1 MAKIFDRLK
10 TRRGDEEEE
19 KQIAEE
25 EIRRRENLQGEEQ
38 AEGSEEEPFGK
49 TEELQPMKK
58 VTEEIIKEATAT
70 LNKYKNGKAN
80 LENRVISDEQFW
92 KMRHW
97 EEIRRQ
103 KPKSDLEDEQTPR
116 PRPSSAWLVST
127 IVSKHADVMDNFP
140 EPIVLPREASDE
152 ESAKTLTEILPVV
165 LKKNQFKK
173 VYSQNAYEKLKHGTA
188 VYIVGWNPMKENGI
202 GDVDIKAVDLLNIF
216 WEPGIEDIQDSQ
228 NLFITHLVNNE
239 SLRMQYPQLEHES
252 LGDAVTIA
260 QYKYD
265 ESIDTSE
272 KTVVVDWYYKVLT
285 DDNKTILHY
294 VKFTGNTV
302 LYASED
308 DPKYAQTG
316 WYEHG
321 QYPVVFDVLFPEK
334 GTPCGFGFVS
344 VCRDPQLYI
353 DMLDANIL
361 ESSLINTRK
370 RWFASDS
377 LNINKEQLKDL
388 NEQIIDVAGA
398 IDNTRLQEFTQSP
411 LSGLYAD
418 IRQMKIDEMKETS
431 NNRDVTTGG
440 GTGGVTAAA
449 GIAALQEAGN
459 KTSRDMIAASY
470 TAHEDIIAL
479 VIETIRQFYD
489 VKRAFRVLLPN
500 GQTDYVRFSNEQIK
514 NQFNG
519 IDALGNNMFRQPVFD
534 LEIKSQKKNPFSRV
548 EENERAISLYQL
560 GFFNPERADEA
571 LMALDMMDFEG
582 IEKIKEKVA
591 QNQQLLQLVQQYAQI
606 VQQLTG
612 MGTDG
617 GMNAANGAGGNAPQ
631 NVGRGAAGKDG
642 LSNAMMEAQTPM
654 TPYGQALAQRSKP
667 DMESVSASSKTQ
679 PAH

>member
-1 MAKIFDRLK
+1 MARIFDRLK
-10 TRRGDEEEE
+10 TKRDDETAEDE
-19 KQIAEE
+19 KKISEE
-25 EIRRRENLQGEEQ
+25 EIKEGENLQGEEKDEAQ
-38 AEGSEEEPFGK
+38 VKEKEEV
-49 TEELQPMKK
+49 LQLMKK
-58 VTEEIIKEATAT
+58 ITKEVICEATAV

-97 EEIRRQ
+97 EEIRKQ
-103 KPKSDLEDEQTPR
+103 KPKTDFDDLQTPR

-188 VYIVGWNPMKENGI
+188 VYIVGWNPTKENGI
-202 GDVDIKAVDLLNIF
+202 GDVDIKAIDLLNIF
-216 WEPGIEDIQDSQ
+216 WEPGIEDIQNSQ
-228 NLFITHLVNNE
+228 NLFITHLVNND
-239 SLRMQYPQLEHES
+239 SLKMKYPQLEHEN
-252 LGDAVTIA
+252 LGDVVTVA

-285 DDNKTILHY
+285 DDNKTVLHY

-334 GTPCGFGFVS
+334 GTPCGFGYVS
-344 VCRDPQLYI
+344 MCRDPQLYI

-470 TAHEDIIAL
+470 VAHEDIIAL

-500 GQTDYVRFSNEQIK
+500 GQADYVRFSNAQIK

-519 IDALGNNMFRQPVFD
+519 IDAMGNDMFRQPVFD

-582 IEKIKEKVA
+582 IEKIKEKIA

-612 MGTDG
+612 MGADG
-617 GMNAANGAGGNAPQ
+617 SALAGGTGGGAPAA
-631 NVGRGAAGKDG
+631 VGARAAGNG
-642 LSNAMMEAQTPM
+642 SMTNAMMAAQTPM

-667 DMESVSASSKTQ
+667 DMESVSASEKTA
-679 PAH
+679 PTH